1 MKRNLI
7 GILSLVVMSV
17 MLNTTAHSQSSVKAN
32 VPFAFKVGAAELQA
46 GTYAVNAL
54 GSSIIEIRNPQTNA
68 GALSTVTPEYQR
80 DSGAKLVFHHLGD
93 QYFLSEIW
101 RGAGTNGM
109 VIAPSRKEKSLEK
122 ELQLAKA
129 PASDQEKIVIALN

>member
-1 MKRNLI
+1 M
-7 GILSLVVMSV
+7 
-17 MLNTTAHSQSSVKAN
+17 
-32 VPFAFKVGAAELQA
+32 
-46 GTYAVNAL
+46 
-54 GSSIIEIRNPQTNA
+54 GSSIIEIRNPQTSA
-68 GALSTVTPEYQR
+68 GALSTVTPEYQC

-109 VIAPSRKEKSLEK
+109 VIAPSKKEKSLEK

-129 PASDQEKIVIALN
+129 PASDQEKVVIALK